1 MPAGAIRTSGGIHKE
16 TGGNVMSQYDAFNRI
31 LASLHDAML
40 DDAHW
45 PATAAL
51 IDDACRATGN
61 GLIVG
66 EGSGDD
72 VRIFFAGI
80 YHRGQ
85 RRQDLERQYFQLY
98 YPLDERLPRLRQ
110 LPDSRL
116 VHIPDLFTDAEL
128 KTSAV
133 YNEWLQ
139 RCGARNGLNTR
150 LDGPGGSRII
160 WTLGDPLAG
169 SGWGSAQTRMI
180 KRLLPHIR
188 QFVQIRHALAGA
200 EALGASLSG
209 LLDNVRL
216 GVIHLDRRGRI
227 LEANSRARR
236 LLRKGDGL
244 FDPDGFLRARLPA
257 DNARLERLLGRAL
270 PVFGDRVP
278 GRGSMTVRR
287 PPARPRLAVHIT
299 PVAVHQTDFGRQRVA
314 ALVLVV
320 DPASRPRVDASLV
333 AEALGLT
340 PSQSQVAAMLAAGR
354 TVRDIALMTDRQENA
369 VYKHL
374 KQMYRK
380 LGISRQ
386 ADLVRLVLSRTEF

>member
-1 MPAGAIRTSGGIHKE
+1 
-16 TGGNVMSQYDAFNRI
+16 MSQYDAFNRI
-31 LASLHDAML
+31 LASLHDDML

-51 IDDACRATGN
+51 IDDACGATGN
-61 GLIVG
+61 GLVVG
-66 EGSGDD
+66 EGAGDD
-72 VRIFFAGI
+72 AQVFFAK
-80 YHRGQ
+80 YTFRGQ
-85 RRQDLERQYFQLY
+85 RRQDLEREYFQLY

-116 VHIPDLFTDAEL
+116 AHVSGLFTDAEL

-139 RCGARNGLNTR
+139 RCGARNGLNAR

-160 WTLGDPLAG
+160 LTLGDPIEG
-169 SGWGSAQTRMI
+169 SGWGSAQIDMI

-188 QFVQIRHALAGA
+188 QFVRVRYALAGA

-209 LLDNVRL
+209 LLDNIRL

-227 LEANSRARR
+227 VEANDPARDI
-236 LLRKGDGL
+236 LRQDDGL
-244 FDPDGFLRARLPA
+244 FDRDGFLSAWLPDDHA
-257 DNARLERLLGRAL
+257 DLERLLGRAL
-270 PVFGDRVP
+270 AAVGSQAPAS
-278 GRGSMTVRR
+278 GSMAVRR
-287 PPARPRLAVHIT
+287 APGLPPLTLHIT
-299 PVAVHQTDFGRQRVA
+299 PVGVHQADFGYWRVA

-320 DPASRPRVDASLV
+320 DPASRPRVDAGLV

-340 PSQSQVAAMLAAGR
+340 PSESQVASMLAAGSS
-354 TVRDIALMTDRQENA
+354 VRDIATATGRQENT

-374 KQMYRK
+374 KKMYRK

-386 ADLVRLVLSRTEF
+386 AELVRLVLSRAAF